1 VVVSEFDLHVTM
13 SNLSQLDRHQNEAHK
28 TPIVHQ
34 EQNAQ
39 RTEEELQQRTTMPVA
54 PDEIEKKNINPDDR
68 RSSRRDKKRDRRF
81 PRRRRGPRRL
91 NESGS
96 SDHFVDVRA

>member
-54 PDEIEKKNINPDDR
+54 PD
-68 RSSRRDKKRDRRF
+68 
-81 PRRRRGPRRL
+81 
-91 NESGS
+91 
-96 SDHFVDVRA
+96 

>member
-1 VVVSEFDLHVTM
+1 MSEFDLHVSM
-13 SNLSQLDRHQNEAHK
+13 SNLSQLDRHQNETNK

-39 RTEEELQQRTTMPVA
+39 RTEEEQQQRTTMPVA
-54 PDEIEKKNINPDDR
+54 PDEIEKKNINTKDR
-68 RSSRRDKKRDRRF
+68 RSRREKERNRRF
-81 PRRRRGPRRL
+81 PRRRRGTRRL